1 MSLSQLKILYNEKK
15 LFEKMSK
22 EVLRVSSISPLD
34 VLVWSKELVKA
45 IDGMLFVKLFLF
57 IQSCC

>member
-45 IDGMLFVKLFLF
+45 VDGMLFVKLFLF